1 MKVLNNYNRILF
13 LTGGALYYYGICAS
27 SWHGIQEVRHYELFD
42 YMKAR
47 WRALSD
53 IYIFQKN
60 KMTHKHLKANLAAD
74 FHVDI
79 YVVG

>member
-1 MKVLNNYNRILF
+1 
-13 LTGGALYYYGICAS
+13 
-27 SWHGIQEVRHYELFD
+27 VRHYELFD

-60 KMTHKHLKANLAAD
+60 KMTHKHLKANLAAEFALIKFL
-74 FHVDI
+74 FHI
-79 YVVG
+79 RGIIS